1 MGARIYLPSV
11 ADIGAIFTE
20 ECTALGA
27 TEIDTYQDDR
37 RLFQRA
43 VITGA
48 EDVRPGDPIRGGVA
62 IRATGPR
69 VDVHP
74 YIWRQ
79 VCTNG
84 AIMMRTVDTVH
95 VGRVEVETVAT
106 SVSFVDGVV
115 EELRS
120 AIQRCANPRYFAQST
135 EEMRGAAATEA
146 DAMLWMLP
154 QLLRMSGVK
163 REHHVSIVL
172 DRFAE
177 ARDRSAYAL
186 VNAVTSV
193 ARDAKDPEVRWQLES
208 VGGKLLELAPVSAS
222 SVGVSSRAF
231 ASAFD

>member
-1 MGARIYLPSV
+1 MGASIYLPSV

-27 TEIDTYQDDR
+27 TEIDTYEDDR

-69 VDVHP
+69 IDVHP
-74 YIWRQ
+74 FMWRQ

-84 AIMMRTVDTVH
+84 AIMMRTVDTIRVT
-95 VGRVEVETVAT
+95 RVELETEWTAAAVA
-106 SVSFVDGVV
+106 DDVV
-115 EELRS
+115 EELRR
-120 AIQRCANPRYFAQST
+120 AIQACGNPRYVAQST
-135 EEMRGAAATEA
+135 EAMRGAAEMQA
-146 DAMLWMLP
+146 DAMLWILP
-154 QLLRMSGVK
+154 QLIRMSGVE
-163 REHHVSIVL
+163 REHYVSMVL

-177 ARDRSAYAL
+177 GRDRSVYAL

-193 ARDAKDPEVRWQLES
+193 ARDTKDPEVRWQLES
-208 VGGKLLELAPVSAS
+208 VGGRLLEMAPALASGDNIAS
-222 SVGVSSRAF
+222 RELASTF
-231 ASAFD
+231 A